1 MVVRRLAHDAVTE
14 MRAPVESVCD
24 EGAWL
29 ETADASML
37 FHKQLDTVRAGHSKE
52 DAALSDVVLLNS
64 ERVF

>member
-1 MVVRRLAHDAVTE
+1 